1 MVDSGFAGETNAS
14 FRISFITPKGIN
26 DHTVQQKET
35 DDLLPT
41 KWTII
46 SIVPQKT
53 PAPTEAIPA
62 QRQS

>member
-14 FRISFITPKGIN
+14 FGISFITPKGIN

-41 KWTII
+41 KWTIH
-46 SIVPQKT
+46 QYCT
-53 PAPTEAIPA
+53 PEDPSTD
-62 QRQS
+62 